1 MIKVS
6 PMDTGPSRVLTHL
19 SEDQM
24 PYKKRR
30 SKPFQV
36 QNSDTEQ
43 ENGDAEKTCCV
54 CEEIIM
60 DTGRKKQAAVFCD
73 GICQRWLHQ
82 SCAGLSV
89 PAFEKVC
96 QVEDPFYCNFC
107 LGQQQNKQIKA
118 IDINSQPASYA
129 QITSEQSSQLSPS
142 NLPKQ
147 PLNDH
152 ERRYNLVF
160 LGIREVEKEQTD
172 MTA

>member
-6 PMDTGPSRVLTHL
+6 PVDTGPSRVLTHL

-73 GICQRWLHQ
+73 GICQRWLHR

-89 PAFEKVC
+89 PWSFRKGRGSILL
-96 QVEDPFYCNFC
+96 QF
-107 LGQQQNKQIKA
+107 
-118 IDINSQPASYA
+118 
-129 QITSEQSSQLSPS
+129 
-142 NLPKQ
+142 LPWSAAK
-147 PLNDH
+147 
-152 ERRYNLVF
+152 
-160 LGIREVEKEQTD
+160 QTD
-172 MTA
+172 QSNRYK